1 MVYSGVGPDF
11 RVLVKRAR
19 KAALKYFDRFG
30 VFNIYVMY
38 VIIRKIYQF

>member
-19 KAALKYFDRFG
+19 KSALKYFDRFG
-30 VFNIYVMY
+30 VFIICVIYVMN
-38 VIIRKIYQF
+38 RKIYQF